1 MCLSQQIPLP
11 VVPNPQLLRTGVL
24 LPVPV
29 GLPRVHL
36 LRAAESGGPADRMQ
50 GDLALLR
57 LLLSPPHQGHNALT
71 PVLASACTSVCPNL
85 CVCVWREISKRRGT
99 TFGGGVGVIG
109 QVRMKGFL
117 LV

>member
-11 VVPNPQLLRTGVL
+11 VVPNPQLLRTGLL

-36 LRAAESGGPADRMQ
+36 LRAAESGGPADRVQ
-50 GDLALLR
+50 GDLALLH
-57 LLLSPPHQGHNALT
+57 LLFITST
-71 PVLASACTSVCPNL
+71 PRTQRFDPRDL
-85 CVCVWREISKRRGT
+85 
-99 TFGGGVGVIG
+99 GGLVIG
-109 QVRMKGFL
+109 QVCMKGFP